1 MHSCKNTCP
10 GSTSQ
15 SMEES
20 SKSVNYKILVDKC
33 CSAKDL
39 KSVRSMTVHAKSVVD
54 TGVTP

>member
-1 MHSCKNTCP
+1 
-10 GSTSQ
+10 
-15 SMEES
+15 MEES